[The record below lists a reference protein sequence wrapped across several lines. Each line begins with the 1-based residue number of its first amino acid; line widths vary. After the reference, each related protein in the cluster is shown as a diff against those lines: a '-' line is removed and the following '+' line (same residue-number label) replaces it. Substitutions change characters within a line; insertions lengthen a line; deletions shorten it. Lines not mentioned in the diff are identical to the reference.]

1 MNERHIMCQSRL
13 AVELAISSN
22 LSGGQDKAILD
33 ILVQDARDK
42 IGSIDNRD
50 FSIVVRATQDG
61 TVLGGLIAQSRWGGF
76 HIILLALDPKLQG
89 HGTGKQLITIA
100 EEEARRRNCHH
111 IWLDTYEFQA
121 KAFYQKMG
129 FEIFGQIDGPAP
141 VYPRYFM
148 QKKLRN
154 TVSPL

>member
-13 AVELAISSN
+13 AVELTISSN

-61 TVLGGLIAQSRWGGF
+61 TVLGVDCPVTLGRLP
-76 HIILLALDPKLQG
+76 H
-89 HGTGKQLITIA
+89 
-100 EEEARRRNCHH
+100 
-111 IWLDTYEFQA
+111 Y
-121 KAFYQKMG
+121 
-129 FEIFGQIDGPAP
+129 PACP
-141 VYPRYFM
+141 
-148 QKKLRN
+148 
-154 TVSPL
+154 